1 MGSIFAWVGGTLG
14 VVIFLIVGLVQI
26 YAGYLGIEYHLGSGW
41 AIGAVIATLFFQFP
55 IILTVG
61 TFFGALDVWGWPWYG
76 AAVFAMPGLLF
87 ALPGVVGVAIVG
99 LTNLVKG
106 KPQPQYDY
114 QPNINE
120 PVNVT
125 PTKKKIVK
133 RKKITRKKTTRKK

>member
-14 VVIFLIVGLVQI
+14 VIIFLIVGVIQI

-41 AIGAVIATLFFQFP
+41 AIGAVIASLFFQFP

-87 ALPGVVGVAIVG
+87 AVPGTIGAALAG
-99 LTNLVKG
+99 LSSLLKE
-106 KPQPQYDY
+106 KPQPQYNY
-114 QPNINE
+114 QTNIDE
-120 PVNVT
+120 PINVT
-125 PTKKKIVK
+125 PVKKKTAK
-133 RKKITRKKTTRKK
+133 RKKTIKRKKTKK

>member
-1 MGSIFAWVGGTLG
+1 MGSIFTLIISRLG

-114 QPNINE
+114 QSNINQ

-125 PTKKKIVK
+125 PAKKKTVK
-133 RKKITRKKTTRKK
+133 RKKVTKKKAKKK

>member
-14 VVIFLIVGLVQI
+14 VIIFLIVGVIQI

-41 AIGAVIATLFFQFP
+41 AIGAVIASVFFQFP

-87 ALPGVVGVAIVG
+87 AVPGVIGVAVAG
-99 LTNLVKG
+99 LSSLIKG
-106 KPQPQYDY
+106 KPQPQYSY
-114 QPNINE
+114 QSNIDE

-125 PTKKKIVK
+125 PVKKKTVK
-133 RKKITRKKTTRKK
+133 RKKTTKRKKTKK

>member
-14 VVIFLIVGLVQI
+14 VIIFLIVGVIQI

-41 AIGAVIATLFFQFP
+41 AIGAVIASLFFQFP

-87 ALPGVVGVAIVG
+87 AVPGTIGAALAG
-99 LTNLVKG
+99 LSSLLKR
-106 KPQPQYDY
+106 KPQPQYNY
-114 QPNINE
+114 QTNIDE
-120 PVNVT
+120 PINVT
-125 PTKKKIVK
+125 PVKKKTAK
-133 RKKITRKKTTRKK
+133 RKKTIKRKKTKK

>member
-1 MGSIFAWVGGTLG
+1 MGSIFSWIGGTLG

-41 AIGAVIATLFFQFP
+41 AIAVVIATLFFQFP

-87 ALPGVVGVAIVG
+87 VLPGVVGVAVAG
-99 LTNLVKG
+99 LANLVKG
-106 KPQPQYDY
+106 KP
-114 QPNINE
+114 N
-120 PVNVT
+120 PVAIPPEKGLDEVT
-125 PTKKKIVK
+125 KG
-133 RKKITRKKTTRKK
+133 

>member
-76 AAVFAMPGLLF
+76 ALVFAMPGLLF

-114 QPNINE
+114 QPNKILINVLICDKYIIKSE
-120 PVNVT
+120 
-125 PTKKKIVK
+125 KSFKYKL
-133 RKKITRKKTTRKK
+133 

>member
-41 AIGAVIATLFFQFP
+41 AIGAVIASLFFQFP

-61 TFFGALDVWGWPWYG
+61 TFFGALDVWGWPWYA

-87 ALPGVVGVAIVG
+87 ALPGVVGVAIAG

-125 PTKKKIVK
+125 PTKKKTVK
-133 RKKITRKKTTRKK
+133 RKKITRKKITKKK

>member
-14 VVIFLIVGLVQI
+14 VIIFLIVGVIQI

-41 AIGAVIATLFFQFP
+41 AIGAVIASVFFQFP

-87 ALPGVVGVAIVG
+87 AVPGTIGAALAG
-99 LTNLVKG
+99 LSSLLKE
-106 KPQPQYDY
+106 KPQPQYNY
-114 QPNINE
+114 QTNIDE
-120 PVNVT
+120 PINVT
-125 PTKKKIVK
+125 PVKKKTAK
-133 RKKITRKKTTRKK
+133 RKKTKK